1 MSKKI
6 LSLALA
12 VVMIVSVFAFS
23 SSAALSEGQVGLK
36 IVTSAKVGDPAGT
49 PVTVDIYYTF
59 PESLDLSTYTHS
71 LGNLC
76 LAFTDAFQINS
87 ANIGTQNC
95 GKDALIIGDSYT
107 DVFKPD
113 FTVNDL
119 PTQWTNISAKFNS
132 DDTAKGWDDAILVVP
147 TYLSGGSYNAKTGY
161 PMVEDAPI
169 CTIKFITTKTVTA
182 DDSFGIPAG
191 TIGNLSKVQYYD
203 TAAGKSVAYAASNI
217 IMDEATGYA
226 AAAPATPDVYE
237 LDQKTRA
244 YEKSEG
250 VYKTATFFGFKTIA
264 PDFNAAGTSQYITD
278 ITAQVTID
286 GTPVAAGDIPV
297 IRYVYDL
304 GNGEYGFRVILDNI
318 ADGDAVIT
326 VTPVVTTTDGATFNV
341 ETVTFTAATAEAV

>member
-6 LSLALA
+6 FSLVLA
-12 VVMIVSVFAFS
+12 VIMLFSVCAIAVSAEVA
-23 SSAALSEGQVGLK
+23 EGATVG
-36 IVTSAKVGDPAGT
+36 IRVESDAKVGDPKDTVVTISVYYDLPEGEEFQMAASKTAIAWDSTKFKLNSTSTSNAKDAHQWGDAYADYFKTPANVTCSSSVSGKIVALFDDVDTANNWNAGCQVQQT
-49 PVTVDIYYTF
+49 YNTENASGAEGF
-59 PESLDLSTYTHS
+59 PIHSGEVVFTLSFVALDVIEEGDVIGVSHGAYNSSYSAINQWTGSNKYACVEESLVD
-71 LGNLC
+71 
-76 LAFTDAFQINS
+76 FS
-87 ANIGTQNC
+87 A
-95 GKDALIIGDSYT
+95 A
-107 DVFKPD
+107 V
-113 FTVNDL
+113 
-119 PTQWTNISAKFNS
+119 A
-132 DDTAKGWDDAILVVP
+132 
-147 TYLSGGSYNAKTGY
+147 
-161 PMVEDAPI
+161 AP
-169 CTIKFITTKTVTA
+169 
-182 DDSFGIPAG
+182 
-191 TIGNLSKVQYYD
+191 
-203 TAAGKSVAYAASNI
+203 
-217 IMDEATGYA
+217 

-286 GTPVAAGDIPV
+286 GTPVAANDIPV

-326 VTPVVTTTDGATFNV
+326 VTPVVTTTDSKTFNV